1 VTAWAWPQFLI
12 AILIAFGMVFA
23 VVKNLRD
30 RDISSDRAML
40 NIFAWAA
47 YEAAYAG
54 VLHAGGFW

>member
-1 VTAWAWPQFLI
+1 MTVWAWPQFLI
-12 AILIAFGMVFA
+12 AILLLVGFVFGVA
-23 VVKNLRD
+23 KNLRD

>member
-12 AILIAFGMVFA
+12 AILLAFGMVFA
-23 VVKNLRD
+23 VVKSLLD
-30 RDISSDRAML
+30 REVSSERAML
-40 NIFAWAA
+40 NILGWAA